1 MAKNNK
7 KLRRSLLSSALIV
20 VVAVVG
26 LFLMSS
32 SDGKADQTT
41 TAAAT
46 TPAETDATTAFGS
59 SEIFTD
65 GALPTLAKMVGALFL
80 VIICI
85 YVGIYLLKKTMGG
98 KYTKGNR
105 VSALEVLESTG
116 VGPKQ
121 NVTLIRVGDKAVL
134 VGITGERMALL
145 TELTAEDTAAL
156 MTATPVESEPDA
168 FSKMLSSAAMQMKK
182 FTSKNRRTVLES

>member
-20 VVAVVG
+20 AVAVVG

-41 TAAAT
+41 TATPT
-46 TPAETDATTAFGS
+46 TPAETNTTTAFGS

-156 MTATPVESEPDA
+156 MTATPVDCEPDA
-168 FSKMLSSAAMQMKK
+168 FSKMLSSAAMQVKK
-182 FTSKNRRTVLES
+182 LTSKSRRTVLES